1 MNRIVSSVILVGA
14 LAAPVLAE
22 TYQIDPVHSSAMFR
36 IRHMVSKVSG
46 RFDKLQGTFDHEK
59 DHPKGFKAAGEI
71 DAASINTHVEKRDE
85 HLRSPEFFD
94 VAKCPTLT
102 FKSTKVTE
110 AQGDK
115 LKLHGDLTMHCV
127 TKPVILDVEFGGIT
141 KDPWGNQ
148 RAGVTATTHLNRKD
162 FGLTWNKVLEAGQ
175 LMVGEDVEVT
185 LEIEGTA
192 KKN

>member
-1 MNRIVSSVILVGA
+1 MNRILSSVILVGT

-22 TYQIDPVHSSAMFR
+22 TYQIDPAHSSAMFR
-36 IRHMVSKVSG
+36 IRHMVGKVSG
-46 RFDKLQGTFDHEK
+46 RFDKLQGTFDYEK
-59 DHPKGFKAAGEI
+59 DHPKSFQATGEI

-94 VAKCPTLT
+94 GAKCPKLT
-102 FKSTKVTE
+102 FKSTKVAE

-148 RAGVTATTHLNRKD
+148 RAGVIATTHLNRKD